1 MNIATLP
8 VLLIA
13 SLTTAVAV
21 AAEDRVTRSSD
32 GFVAE
37 HAADEL
43 RNPLTMAER
52 HTAAAKIA
60 TKARGDESR
69 MQPQAATVSFGDSW
83 IFEASADLFYD
94 NDGDG
99 YFHYIRVRFDA
110 DTSKTESNVYAEI
123 YISADGE
130 AWEFLTDTKDFTIFG
145 TAPDDDYEVETE
157 LVSGY
162 STGKYDVLIEL
173 HDAATGTLVD
183 EFGPRESAELAVL
196 PLEDTTRDGIS
207 PPPAPA
213 PTPTPLPPPLDGEGG
228 GGATSWLALLG
239 LAGAALAR
247 RRVA

>member
-1 MNIATLP
+1 MKIATLP

-13 SLTTAVAV
+13 TLSAVVAV

-43 RNPLTMAER
+43 RNPLTMTER
-52 HTAAAKIA
+52 HTAGAKIA
-60 TKARGDESR
+60 TKPRGDEGR
-69 MQPQAATVSFGDSW
+69 VQPQAATVSFGDSW

-99 YFHYIRVRFDA
+99 YFHYLRVRFDA
-110 DTSKTESNVYAEI
+110 DTSQTESNVYAEI

-130 AWEFLTDTKDFTIFG
+130 AWEFLTDTKDFTIWG

-196 PLEDTTRDGIS
+196 PLEDTTRDGVA
-207 PPPAPA
+207 PPPAP
-213 PTPTPLPPPLDGEGG
+213 PPTPLPPPLDGEGG
-228 GGATSWLALLG
+228 GGAVSWLALLG
-239 LAGAALAR
+239 LAGIAFVR
-247 RRVA
+247 RRAA